1 MKANDRVLMS
11 RYYTSVIA
19 FSQSLFTW
27 YLNYKVVDCK
37 LSFSLQFPVTFDTLI
52 WQIYNSFRKWQ
63 TLITS
68 NLIANILAVD
78 VDMFFC
84 CRSFAVTSVLWPCAV
99 SVSSRTV
106 MALRWRERVRYE
118 RWRYGVGT
126 SNYLMP
132 WAVNSSVSRLRI
144 RIYRRCK
151 RPATISDAV
160 CDVSLRHLSKMST
173 SRAPPIM
180 KNVEHCGEIA
190 KIVWVHVDG
199 LSAATYIHVVSYSS
213 HSPFPSILPHGHH
226 SIHQIYDSEVIVPTH
241 QQRISSDKT
250 MFWHHIDCNAMISA
264 ARLSLRWSGVDS
276 YGNVTL

>member
-37 LSFSLQFPVTFDTLI
+37 LSFRLQFPVTFDTLI

-151 RPATISDAV
+151 RPATISDAI
-160 CDVSLRHLSKMST
+160 CDVSRW
-173 SRAPPIM
+173 R
-180 KNVEHCGEIA
+180 
-190 KIVWVHVDG
+190 
-199 LSAATYIHVVSYSS
+199 TYRRCRRLARSLVMDTTY
-213 HSPFPSILPHGHH
+213 
-226 SIHQIYDSEVIVPTH
+226 SIHQIYDSEVIVQTH
-241 QQRISSDKT
+241 QQRISTDKT